1 MSTRFSTKKVPAA
14 APFWVL
20 AAFIVLVFLTG
31 GGARADIQSL
41 AILRPA
47 SALALGYALWGMRRA
62 DVKGWGILIAVA
74 VAITLLVGL
83 HLIPLPPALWH
94 ALPGREL
101 AITID
106 KTAGLGSVWR
116 PISLVPSETWNA
128 LFSLLTPAAALALMI
143 RISPLER
150 QHVLLVL
157 IVLGVFGGLLGMMQ
171 AVGPNNG
178 PLYLYRITNGTEA
191 VGLFANRNHHA
202 IYLAC
207 LFPML
212 AVFAS
217 MAGNSVEQVRFRS
230 GVALGIGILLIP
242 LLLVAGSRSGLALG
256 IVGLVSAALLYKPP
270 QTTAPAKRKVHRFN
284 PRYVIAGVSV
294 FGLTTLTILMSRA
307 NVIDR
312 LFAQDAVSELR
323 FAVWP
328 RIVAM
333 STQYLPFGSGFGSFV
348 EIYQVHEPM
357 DLMTT
362 EYLNHAHNDWVEL
375 FLTGGIPAILIL
387 LTVIVASARRG
398 LFLFRLP
405 AMSRLPLLFAKLG
418 FFLMVML
425 ALGSIGDYPLRAP
438 SIAMLF
444 VIVAA
449 WFVAPQTAGM
459 RTKVDPVAVS
469 KSS

>member
-1 MSTRFSTKKVPAA
+1 MSTRFLFNKVPAA
-14 APFWVL
+14 APFWVFV
-20 AAFIVLVFLTG
+20 AFIVLVFLTG

-47 SALALGYALWGMRRA
+47 SAVVLGYALWGMQRG

-74 VAITLLVGL
+74 VAIIALVGL
-83 HLIPLPPALWH
+83 HLLPLPPAIWH
-94 ALPGREL
+94 TLPGREL
-101 AITID
+101 AIIID

-157 IVLGVFGGLLGMMQ
+157 IALGVVSGLIGMLQ
-171 AVGPNNG
+171 AIGPVDG
-178 PLYLYRITNGTEA
+178 PLYFYRITNGSAA

-217 MAGNSVEQVRFRS
+217 MAGHSVEQVRFRS
-230 GVALGIGILLIP
+230 GVALGIGILLVP

-284 PRYVIAGVSV
+284 PRYVIAGVAV

-312 LFAQDAVSELR
+312 LFAEDAVSELR

-333 STQYLPFGSGFGSFV
+333 SMQYLPLGSGIGSFV
-348 EIYQVHEPM
+348 EIYQVHEPL

-375 FLTGGIPAILIL
+375 FLTGGIPAVMIL
-387 LTVIVASARRG
+387 LFVIAAWAQRG

-405 AMSRLPLLFAKLG
+405 AMSRLALLFAKLG
-418 FFLMVML
+418 FFLMLML

-438 SIAMLF
+438 SIAMF
-444 VIVAA
+444 FAIVAA
-449 WFVAPQTAGM
+449 WFVAPQSSRMPTQIGSGAM
-459 RTKVDPVAVS
+459 S